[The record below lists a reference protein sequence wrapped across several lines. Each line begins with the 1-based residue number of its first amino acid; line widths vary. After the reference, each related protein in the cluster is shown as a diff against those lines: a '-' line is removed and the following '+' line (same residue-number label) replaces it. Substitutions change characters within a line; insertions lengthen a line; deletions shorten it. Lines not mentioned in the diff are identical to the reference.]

1 MIRLIMSALLCMLG
15 VLSSINHASAE
26 DGQYSYKADGAIVVD
41 GETGLEWMRCAMGQQ
56 WDSNAGDCTGEANSY
71 AWSEAMDLTS
81 DLGGHTDWRLPNK
94 EELNTLVVCSSE
106 QREGFSTE
114 GMFAG
119 NGGRCQGDFVKP
131 TIDQSAF
138 PTTPYEE
145 AYWTSDK
152 LATDVVRHSW
162 VVGFGTGYVNDIAR
176 GAPYPHARLVRP

>member
-1 MIRLIMSALLCMLG
+1 MNRLFLLVAVCLPVVLG
-15 VLSSINHASAE
+15 GAGNVVAE
-26 DGQYSYKADGAIVVD
+26 EGRFSYKADGAIVVD
-41 GETGLEWMRCAMGQQ
+41 AKTGLEWMRCAMGQQ
-56 WDSNAGDCTGEANSY
+56 WDSGAGDCTGEANSY
-71 AWSEAMDLTS
+71 GWGDAMELTS
-81 DLGGHTDWRLPNK
+81 DVGGHTDWRLPGK
-94 EELNTLVVCSSE
+94 DELNTLVICSSG

-119 NGGRCQGDFVKP
+119 NGGRCQGDFAKP

-138 PTTPYEE
+138 PSTPYKE

-152 LATDVVRHSW
+152 LNTTVVRHSW